1 MAKPT
6 LDLDLLVRGTRAAE
20 ESADRPFY
28 VITFGSITD
37 LRTQDRGAAQTM
49 MMGLVGFDEV
59 TVTLKTFASL
69 EELDYAERFEKKSY
83 EDKKAFENDWRRW
96 MDYEKRE
103 EAREMRERTARDMAL
118 LTAAPP
124 SAPEPPADRTKG
136 DDVPF

>member
-1 MAKPT
+1 MANPT

-20 ESADRPFY
+20 ESAGRPFY

-37 LRTQDRGAAQTM
+37 LRTQDRAAAQTM

-69 EELDYAERFEKKSY
+69 EELDYHERFEAKPY
-83 EDKKAFENDWRRW
+83 EDKKAFSGDWRRW

-103 EAREMRERTARDMAL
+103 EAAERMRRVGEKMRLPDPAPALGPEAVDTTAKD
-118 LTAAPP
+118 
-124 SAPEPPADRTKG
+124 E
-136 DDVPF
+136 VPF

>member
-20 ESADRPFY
+20 ESAGRPFY

-37 LRTQDRGAAQTM
+37 LRTQDRTAAQTI

-59 TVTLKTFASL
+59 TVALKTFASL
-69 EELDYAERFEKKSY
+69 EELDYYERFEKKPY

-103 EAREMRERTARDMAL
+103 EARELRERVAKEMNL
-118 LTAAPP
+118 LAAAP
-124 SAPEPPADRTKG
+124 APAADSPADGKKG

>member
-37 LRTQDRGAAQTM
+37 LRTQDRVAAQTM

-69 EELDYAERFEKKSY
+69 EELDYYERFEKKPY

-103 EAREMRERTARDMAL
+103 EAREIRERMAGKTEL
-118 LTAAPP
+118 PAAAP
-124 SAPEPPADRTKG
+124 APEPPADGKKG